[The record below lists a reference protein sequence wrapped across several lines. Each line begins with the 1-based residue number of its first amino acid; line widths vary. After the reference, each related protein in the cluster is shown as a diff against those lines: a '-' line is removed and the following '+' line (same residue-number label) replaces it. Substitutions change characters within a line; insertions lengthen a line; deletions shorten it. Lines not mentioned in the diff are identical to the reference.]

1 MRRLKKLSLL
11 TNKTTMTYETDHAR
25 YMNDKH
31 RSDALRVFISGLKR
45 NLTDVL
51 FAAQPADLPSAL
63 AMAQEIEANHERH
76 AFATQYA
83 RSIEEKHLRQAQ
95 NRQLQRTTES
105 NHEPT
110 FKKWLKINFLQE
122 TMVDDP
128 LLTID
133 R

>member
-1 MRRLKKLSLL
+1 MSITQFYEEVEKKLSLL

-83 RSIEEKHLRQAQ
+83 RSIEENISGR
-95 NRQLQRTTES
+95 
-105 NHEPT
+105 
-110 FKKWLKINFLQE
+110 LKIDNYKGQQNP
-122 TMVDDP
+122 TMNRR
-128 LLTID
+128 LKSG
-133 R
+133 